1 MRTKK
6 FLMICVLIVASSI
19 VYAGYIG
26 NFRNLGGATQFD
38 RIEVVNN
45 DVSWD
50 GPVVIERGLNQE
62 FKCSFT
68 APYACN
74 SVEVKCF
81 LVISGIPT
89 PIALPEI
96 YPTYGMTLPLE
107 KNRNYICYVTVPC
120 PKTLPSM
127 MCKLRIELLDHEKRL
142 IAGAEMA
149 VKLK

>member
-1 MRTKK
+1 MK
-6 FLMICVLIVASSI
+6 FLMICVLIVVSSI

-50 GPVVIERGLNQE
+50 GPVVMKRGINQE

-68 APYACN
+68 APYSCG
-74 SVEVKCF
+74 SVEVKGYW
-81 LVISGIPT
+81 VISGIPI
-89 PIALPEI
+89 PITIPGPL
-96 YPTYGMTLPLE
+96 PTYGMTLPLIKDQNYVCHVIIPCS
-107 KNRNYICYVTVPC
+107 KND
-120 PKTLPSM
+120 PSM
-127 MCKLRIELLDHEKRL
+127 ACKLRIELLDHEKKL